1 MIGGA
6 STERNVIL
14 SFHLDVHDGNLQD
27 LLLESLVLFES
38 IINSRWF
45 LRTSIILFL
54 TGVKEFKVKLLKVRY
69 TSNRIRVFLLPSF
82 LFFPSG
88 PPRNMLPRIYRGRGY
103 QQGGQVH
110 SLEIHAGQSGPIKRV
125 PPVNTT
131 PLPTL
136 KCG

>member
-6 STERNVIL
+6 STERDVIL

-82 LFFPSG
+82 LFFSVRSP
-88 PPRNMLPRIYRGRGY
+88 
-103 QQGGQVH
+103 
-110 SLEIHAGQSGPIKRV
+110 
-125 PPVNTT
+125 
-131 PLPTL
+131 
-136 KCG
+136 